1 MANFLAH
8 KRNYVQ
14 WEKKQVGMR
23 RIMPQ
28 EQTITQCI
36 AWAEK

>member
-1 MANFLAH
+1 MYSG
-8 KRNYVQ
+8 K
-14 WEKKQVGMR
+14 KKQVGMR

-28 EQTITQCI
+28 EQAITQCI

>member
-1 MANFLAH
+1 M
-8 KRNYVQ
+8 YSG
-14 WEKKQVGMR
+14 KKNQVGMR

-28 EQTITQCI
+28 EQTITQYI